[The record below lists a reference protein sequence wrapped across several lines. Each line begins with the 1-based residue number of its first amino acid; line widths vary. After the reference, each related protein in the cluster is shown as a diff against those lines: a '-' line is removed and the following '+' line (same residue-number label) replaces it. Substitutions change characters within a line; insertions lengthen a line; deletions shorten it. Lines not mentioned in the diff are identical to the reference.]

1 MYRLCA
7 LVNGINGAAGSL
19 EDERLIK
26 IHGVSLQYSLG
37 DYQEQRD
44 TGKQGAGGNNC
55 T

>member
-37 DYQEQRD
+37 DTKSKGTQVSKGQEVI
-44 TGKQGAGGNNC
+44 TVP
-55 T
+55 